1 MPKPNNGMS
10 NLLNIG
16 GHGIGDCILS
26 LQISHFLKLK
36 NFNHVNLISTRKE
49 VFDPLNYFFKED
61 FNLINIDESYAHE
74 NSIISSDQ
82 LQQELKN
89 QFDGDE
95 ITYNVP
101 DLLFRSP
108 LSLDWRR
115 FGLNIQLIKKTR
127 VLSHRFSGE
136 EKIIYCGLCSTTDG
150 YVYKNIPLLLRSLA
164 EFLPDHIVY
173 FPMVKKWNKEINNL
187 GNFDISLPS
196 NVLIHHDPKFE
207 ESLHFLKRS
216 CYGIFT
222 CNGPSHLAYQL
233 GIPRLVLDPQ
243 YDKAPWISRWK
254 EDYEECIPIST
265 PQNEISELVFH
276 NIRSPETTLIDR
288 KRILSLLKNEFRDWK
303 SILYLKF

>member
-1 MPKPNNGMS
+1 
-10 NLLNIG
+10 
-16 GHGIGDCILS
+16 
-26 LQISHFLKLK
+26 
-36 NFNHVNLISTRKE
+36 
-49 VFDPLNYFFKED
+49 
-61 FNLINIDESYAHE
+61 
-74 NSIISSDQ
+74 
-82 LQQELKN
+82 
-89 QFDGDE
+89 
-95 ITYNVP
+95 
-101 DLLFRSP
+101 
-108 LSLDWRR
+108 
-115 FGLNIQLIKKTR
+115 
-127 VLSHRFSGE
+127 
-136 EKIIYCGLCSTTDG
+136 
-150 YVYKNIPLLLRSLA
+150 
-164 EFLPDHIVY
+164 
-173 FPMVKKWNKEINNL
+173 MVKKWNKEINNL